1 MWDYNWPAAYF
12 VTICTAIRIDFFGN
26 ISNSELRLSK
36 IGKITESEWVNTP
49 RIRPDM
55 NLKLGAFV
63 VMPNHLHG
71 IIIIG
76 NNEYNGDG
84 RDAMHRV
91 STPISTHASP
101 SIPSSLSASPKNQ
114 FGPQRK
120 NLASIIRGIK
130 SSVTKQARLPA
141 IAVNLIQCI

>member
-1 MWDYNWPAAYF
+1 MTHTYQNKYRISLARLPTWDYNWPAAYF

-76 NNEYNGDG
+76 NNEYNGAG

-91 STPISTHASP
+91 STGAQKPIWPPTQKSGVNYP
-101 SIPSSLSASPKNQ
+101 RDQIVCNQ
-114 FGPQRK
+114 TG
-120 NLASIIRGIK
+120 ASI
-130 SSVTKQARLPA
+130 
-141 IAVNLIQCI
+141 